1 MDTRLDKMV
10 SNLSSNVKKEV
21 AKYIHMCNKKN
32 DDALNQLPLVK
43 SLRRQLAKYQHNYG
57 DEIETL
63 RNRVV
68 ILEAKHKAQA
78 FLCNSRAGGER
89 GGGDCNLQ
97 WAPRCSTRK
106 TFAREDDQG
115 ARGEESLLSYEDA
128 KKRVSEMTNKE
139 KKIWLQWAALV
150 LP

>member
-10 SNLSSNVKKEV
+10 SNLSSNVRNEV
-21 AKYIHMCNKKN
+21 AKYINMCNKKT

-97 WAPRCSTRK
+97 WAPRCSMRK

-128 KKRVSEMTNKE
+128 KK
-139 KKIWLQWAALV
+139 
-150 LP
+150 